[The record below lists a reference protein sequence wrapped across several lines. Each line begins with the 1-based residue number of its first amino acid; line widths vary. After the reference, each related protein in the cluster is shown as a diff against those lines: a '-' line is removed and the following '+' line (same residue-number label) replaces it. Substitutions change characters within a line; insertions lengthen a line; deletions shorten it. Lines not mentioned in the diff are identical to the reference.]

1 MSSLRSREIYNE
13 YGYRLL
19 AVESVDVRCSNFAYG
34 CQLFGKIEPVAV
46 IVCGPRG
53 VYALDA
59 EARPVDLDQLR
70 QDIPGLDELL
80 ESESDRHH

>member
-1 MSSLRSREIYNE
+1 MSSLRSREICDE

-19 AVESVDVRCSNFAYG
+19 AVESVDLRCSSFACG

-59 EARPVDLDQLR
+59 QARPVDLDQLR
-70 QDIPGLDELL
+70 QGIPGLDELL